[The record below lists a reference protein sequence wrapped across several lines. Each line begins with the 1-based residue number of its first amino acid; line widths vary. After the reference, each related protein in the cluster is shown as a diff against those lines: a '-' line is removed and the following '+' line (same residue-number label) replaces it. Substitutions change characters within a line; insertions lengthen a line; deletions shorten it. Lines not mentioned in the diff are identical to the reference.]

1 MKQESLFLCPII
13 FSVKESVE
21 VLIKGKKAI
30 NDNMSYS
37 IPEIALKFLTT
48 AERVITCR

>member
-13 FSVKESVE
+13 FLVKESE

-30 NDNMSYS
+30 NDNLSYN
-37 IPEIALKFLTT
+37 IPEIVLKFLTV
-48 AERVITCR
+48 AERVITCK